1 MSLRLLGSI
10 ELPAHARDGGFDHAA
25 VHHGSSRL
33 YIAHTA
39 IDDVDVVDSASD
51 RFLRSIHGLKGVA
64 GVLVSDERDLLFT
77 ANRNENTVS
86 SFAAGKEQQTARLSV
101 GIRPNGLAFDPS
113 RGLLLVANVVDPTLP
128 NSSSVSLIDVG
139 QKVVTGTVL
148 LPGRPGWAVHDAVS
162 VGAHVNSADP
172 PTMRG

>member
-10 ELPAHARDGGFDHAA
+10 ELPAHAMDGGFDHAS

-39 IDDVDVVDSASD
+39 NDDVDVVDSASD

-86 SFAAGKEQQTARLSV
+86 IFAAGKEQQTARVSV
-101 GIRPNGLAFDPS
+101 GIRPNGLAFEPS
-113 RGLLLVANVVDPTLP
+113 PGLLLVANIRDPNIP
-128 NSSSVSLIDVG
+128 NSSRGSIIDMG
-139 QKVVTGTVL
+139 QKVLTRRVI
-148 LPGRPGWAVHDAVS
+148 LPGRPPWALYARV
-162 VGAHVNSADP
+162 
-172 PTMRG
+172 

>member
-39 IDDVDVVDSASD
+39 NDDVDVVDSASD

-64 GVLVSDERDLLFT
+64 GVLVSDEHDLLFT

-86 SFAAGKEQQTARLSV
+86 IFAAGKGQQTGRLPL
-101 GIRPNGLAFDPS
+101 RTPLNRLAFRPS
-113 RGLLLVANVVDPTLP
+113 
-128 NSSSVSLIDVG
+128 
-139 QKVVTGTVL
+139 
-148 LPGRPGWAVHDAVS
+148 
-162 VGAHVNSADP
+162 
-172 PTMRG
+172 